1 MFINVE
7 RKWQKEI
14 YQRYW
19 QAEIKL
25 KTAKSASI
33 TAAAN
38 FKINFLFILREISYF
53 FGC

>member
-25 KTAKSASI
+25 KTAKIRNKCKS
-33 TAAAN
+33 AAAA
-38 FKINFLFILREISYF
+38 KLR
-53 FGC
+53 